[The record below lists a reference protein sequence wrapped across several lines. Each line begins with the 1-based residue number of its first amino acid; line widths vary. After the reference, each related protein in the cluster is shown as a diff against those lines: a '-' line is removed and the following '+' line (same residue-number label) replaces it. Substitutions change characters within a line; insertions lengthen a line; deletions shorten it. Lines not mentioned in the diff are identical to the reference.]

1 MSNSPPLKKAKT
13 TPPVFLVT
21 AGASGCL
28 PGEKKTGEI
37 VKPEK
42 R

>member
-1 MSNSPPLKKAKT
+1 MEPAMKKAKT
-13 TPPVFLVT
+13 AKPVFVVT